1 MAGAQAGPAMA
12 RTTIFLL
19 SGLGGPCVALGPLRV
34 GEWMRER
41 VLGFSAV
48 WPSDARACPW
58 LCASVSVFHAS
69 VSSHVPLGA
78 LGVAV
83 IWSGYLA
90 AVP

>member
-1 MAGAQAGPAMA
+1 MA

-19 SGLGGPCVALGPLRV
+19 SGLGGPWVALGPLRV

-58 LCASVSVFHAS
+58 FCAS
-69 VSSHVPLGA
+69 VSSHVPVGA

-83 IWSGYLA
+83 IWSGYFA